1 MNLEDIKN
9 RTSKISLY
17 DELLKYKTLG
27 ERLKYLRTS
36 YKNLSMQEFSKDL
49 KISRSYVYFYENNEN
64 KPKSDRLQKIADY
77 YDVTTYVL
85 DSDKETLLSVD
96 DYDIIHQIFIKIWD
110 ETTVN
115 NKKNISKLDFS
126 NITVSICDT
135 LLYIISIIDEN
146 DKKEFF
152 EYFVNSLLIDTK
164 NLDANEKSITHF
176 LNDLKRKA
184 MNVEENNIHL
194 DFLFRNIENSLYL
207 KTFNQKTFNE
217 LLKRLS
223 KTIEILFF

>member
-1 MNLEDIKN
+1 MKQ
-9 RTSKISLY
+9 
-17 DELLKYKTLG
+17 LLIT
-27 ERLKYLRTS
+27 
-36 YKNLSMQEFSKDL
+36 
-49 KISRSYVYFYENNEN
+49 
-64 KPKSDRLQKIADY
+64 
-77 YDVTTYVL
+77 
-85 DSDKETLLSVD
+85 
-96 DYDIIHQIFIKIWD
+96 
-110 ETTVN
+110 
-115 NKKNISKLDFS
+115 KKNISKLDFS